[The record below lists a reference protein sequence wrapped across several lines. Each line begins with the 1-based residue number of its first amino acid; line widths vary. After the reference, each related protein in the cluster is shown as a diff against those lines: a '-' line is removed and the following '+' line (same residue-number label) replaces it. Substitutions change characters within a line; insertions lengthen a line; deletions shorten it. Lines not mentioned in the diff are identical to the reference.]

1 MKCSR
6 CGECCKETEM
16 LLSNEDIERLK
27 RKGYAETSFVKFD
40 QQGYA
45 TLQNVNGNCFF
56 FNPEKTTCRER
67 ANRPLGCRIYPVML
81 DEDRGIVIDNICP
94 SASTFTVKQKMKRGK
109 EVVKLLAIIDAEADN
124 RSHRKS

>member
-1 MKCSR
+1 
-6 CGECCKETEM
+6 M

-45 TLQNVNGNCFF
+45 TLQNVNGICFF

-94 SASTFTVKQKMKRGK
+94 SASIFTEKQKMKRGK
-109 EVVKLLAIIDAEADN
+109 RVVKLLAIIDAEANN
-124 RSHRKS
+124 RRGRKS